1 MENISLVL
9 LVTITIVSSCSV
21 TLTRNSGAALTCNNN
36 VSLTCDSSPAFP
48 CNSSVALASNTAPN
62 RSNVQMSSSAITG
75 VHTSLTSCIGHTVC
89 DQNASTSN
97 IGHTVFGRNDS
108 TSNSSFYLHHPI
120 YLLCTLKCSLSTSA
134 DQSCFNLEYCHTT
147 ILDSINP
154 TTYNIFDITCNP
166 ATEESY
172 GRLDL

>member
-1 MENISLVL
+1 
-9 LVTITIVSSCSV
+9 
-21 TLTRNSGAALTCNNN
+21 
-36 VSLTCDSSPAFP
+36 
-48 CNSSVALASNTAPN
+48 
-62 RSNVQMSSSAITG
+62 MSSSAITG
-75 VHTSLTSCIGHTVC
+75 VHTSLTSCIGHTVCDQNASTSNIGHTVC

-147 ILDSINP
+147 LLNSINP